1 MRRQSKFRL
10 PMLPVLLLLATQMA
24 LPVTSLSHAAA
35 AQAGSATGT
44 AANTRACSANPVLAP
59 SGKAKGTKK
68 SKHPLPAE
76 PLPACLEVK
85 GEPIEIQEFLQSA
98 VRELQWRIGENHA
111 SEDSWNFVRY
121 LNEEELAK
129 YGDTKVLIEP
139 VEFTSGKAAITIR
152 TTELAGGYARVQ
164 IATHFQGEGKSTDKV
179 WAQPGNSWPLRSK
192 GVLEQE
198 LMSAL
203 ETRYKHAE

>member
-1 MRRQSKFRL
+1 MTRPSALR
-10 PMLPVLLLLATQMA
+10 LPVLPVLFLFVTPVV
-24 LPVTSLSHAAA
+24 LPVRSLCQAPA
-35 AQAGSATGT
+35 AQAGSSPGT
-44 AANTRACSANPVLAP
+44 TANTRACSANPILAP
-59 SGKAKGTKK
+59 SDKSKSAKK
-68 SKHPLPAE
+68 SKYPLPPE
-76 PLPACLEVK
+76 PLPACLEMK
-85 GEPIEIQEFLQSA
+85 GEPIEIQEFLQTA

-152 TTELAGGYARVQ
+152 TTELAEGYARVQ
-164 IATHFQGEGKSTDKV
+164 IATNFQGEGKSTDKV
-179 WAQPGNSWPLRSK
+179 WAQPGNSWPLRST

-198 LMSAL
+198 LISAL
-203 ETRYKHAE
+203 QKRYKPTE